1 MIQLIK
7 TVSVLAALMA
17 VIGTFTVYGIGRTT
31 DLAKADGHEG
41 GGDPHCC
48 DAPPPSDCCDA
59 PPPEDNYV
67 APPPEDNYV
76 APPPQLCGAAAR

>member
-31 DLAKADGHEG
+31 DLAKG
-41 GGDPHCC
+41 GTRAEETRSVATGSSR
-48 DAPPPSDCCDA
+48 DAA
-59 PPPEDNYV
+59 T
-67 APPPEDNYV
+67 
-76 APPPQLCGAAAR
+76 LRLRKTTM